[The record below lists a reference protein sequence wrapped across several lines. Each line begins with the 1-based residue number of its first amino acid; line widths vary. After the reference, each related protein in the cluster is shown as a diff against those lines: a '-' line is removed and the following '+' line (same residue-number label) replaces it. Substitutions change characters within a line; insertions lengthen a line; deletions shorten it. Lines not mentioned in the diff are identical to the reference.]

1 MTCHNITIH
10 KPMYTPL
17 VYILPH
23 TSSPTSHHHTA
34 SCSFSP
40 LLSPSFSPLLSP
52 SFSPLLPPSSTFSV
66 VLDACVNGSF
76 VSIAKQVESHTKSSQ
91 SSKSVTTAKDTNT
104 RSSNCVVLT
113 WSIPHIEG
121 SFSSHL
127 LSTLHPYHAHPL

>member
-76 VSIAKQVESHTKSSQ
+76 VLIAKQLESSQSSQ
-91 SSKSVTTAKDTNT
+91 SSKPSKTSTTAKDT
-104 RSSNCVVLT
+104 SNCVVLT